1 MEELFPANS
10 LSNSLILEAENLETT
25 LWKNENGERFTKSEL
40 PQEVQQAPVFAIHSL
55 ETAAGQYLILG
66 GNQSRI
72 KPELGTQL
80 ASYGWVLQKD
90 NSGKWKAM
98 MPAESGMAIP
108 GEIRDILAIQNNQ
121 YLIVS
126 KNDDKPVLFKIRP

>member
-1 MEELFPANS
+1 
-10 LSNSLILEAENLETT
+10 
-25 LWKNENGERFTKSEL
+25 
-40 PQEVQQAPVFAIHSL
+40 
-55 ETAAGQYLILG
+55 
-66 GNQSRI
+66 
-72 KPELGTQL
+72 
-80 ASYGWVLQKD
+80 
-90 NSGKWKAM
+90 M